1 MTNHTRTGDLLDLSR
16 RQASRRLTGLAK
28 NAHRFEPEQLTLLAS
43 LLDEFAR
50 KSRSIRNQENTND

>member
-1 MTNHTRTGDLLDLSR
+1 MTNTTRTGDLLTLAR
-16 RQASRRLTGLAK
+16 LQASRRLNGLAK

-50 KSRSIRNQENTND
+50 KSRKIRTQENTHD